1 MHEKNIMEKL
11 KFKVMGLGEWSVIN
25 SNPETKY
32 HQIEGVESSGSVVK
46 LWLPMAIVD
55 TIINR
60 EAQLKRKDSYRKTA
74 DYFKNERNE
83 LQRRNAELAEAVSE
97 LRKKNIDLEE
107 SIGVLGFMSED
118 MSEEIQ
124 NKFHRHRVTTTILGF
139 IAVLEALA
147 FVGFYLLMQK

>member
-1 MHEKNIMEKL
+1 MEKL
-11 KFKVMGLGEWSVIN
+11 KFKVMGLGEWSVVN

-32 HQIEGVESSGSVVK
+32 HQIEGHESSGQLVK
-46 LWLPMAIVD
+46 LWLPMAIVE

-60 EAQLKRKDSYRKTA
+60 EAQVKRKDSYRKTA

-83 LQRRNAELAEAVSE
+83 LQRRNAEMAEAVSE

-107 SIGVLGFMSED
+107 SIGVLGFMSDD

-124 NKFHRHRVTTTILGF
+124 LKFHRHRVVTTIIGF

-147 FVGFYLLMQK
+147 FAAFYFIMQK